1 MTKFLLI
8 ISFILSTTISA
19 QAQNAPLP
27 DAAATIVRFFP
38 NPATTVINFD
48 LQRNQNNGLGIQ
60 IFNFLGKKM
69 YESNNMN
76 QRTSINLTDFNRG
89 VYIYQIRDRNGKMIE
104 SGKFQVSK

>member
-19 QAQNAPLP
+19 QAQNRPLP
-27 DAAATIVRFFP
+27 DAATPIVRFFP
-38 NPATTVINFD
+38 NPATSFINFD
-48 LQRNQNNGLGIQ
+48 LQRDNNGLGIQ

-69 YESNNMN
+69 YESNNIN
-76 QRTSINLTDFNRG
+76 RRTSVNLTDFNRG

>member
-1 MTKFLLI
+1 MTRLLLI

-19 QAQNAPLP
+19 QAQNRPLP
-27 DAAATIVRFFP
+27 DAATPIVRFFP
-38 NPATTVINFD
+38 NPATSIINFD
-48 LQRNQNNGLGIQ
+48 LQRDQSNGLGIQ

-69 YESNNMN
+69 YESTNIN
-76 QRTSINLTDFNRG
+76 QRTSVNLTDFNRG

>member
-1 MTKFLLI
+1 LTRFLLI

-19 QAQNAPLP
+19 QAQNTPLP
-27 DAAATIVRFFP
+27 EAAVAVVRFFP

-48 LQRNQNNGLGIQ
+48 LQRDQNNGLGIQ

-69 YESNNMN
+69 FESNNMN
-76 QRTSINLTDFNRG
+76 QRTSVNLTDFNRG
-89 VYIYQIRDRNGKMIE
+89 VYIYQIKDRNGKMIE